1 MRENLV
7 VSSRG
12 QITLPVKVRQQLG
25 IKPGSVVTVEIR
37 NGELVLH
44 PAAVVEIEVYSDDQ
58 IDQWDRE
65 DRLDDTE
72 RAAILD
78 RLGTTTS

>member
-12 QITLPVKVRQQLG
+12 QVTLPVKMRQLLG
-25 IKPGSVVTVEIR
+25 IKPGSVVTVEVR

-44 PAAVVEIEVYSDDQ
+44 PAAVAEIAVYSDEQ
-58 IDQWDRE
+58 IAQWDRE

-72 RAAILD
+72 RATIRD

>member
-1 MRENLV
+1 MRENVV

-25 IKPGSVVTVEIR
+25 IQPGSVVTLEVR

-44 PAAVVEIEVYSDDQ
+44 PAAVVEIEVYSDEQ
-58 IDQWDRE
+58 IAEWDRE
-65 DRLDDTE
+65 DGLSETE

-78 RLGTTTS
+78 RLRTIKS

>member
-25 IKPGSVVTVEIR
+25 ITPGSVVTIEVQ
-37 NGELVLH
+37 NGKLVLH
-44 PAAVVEIEVYSDDQ
+44 PAAVVEIEIYSDEQ

-65 DRLDDTE
+65 DALTNAERLS
-72 RAAILD
+72 ILG
-78 RLGTTTS
+78 RLHQSQP

>member
-1 MRENLV
+1 MRENVV

-12 QITLPVKVRQQLG
+12 QITLPVKMRQRLG
-25 IKPGSVVTVEIR
+25 IQPGSVVTVEMK

-44 PAAVVEIEVYSDDQ
+44 PAAVVEIAVYPDEE
-58 IDQWDRE
+58 IAQWNRE
-65 DRLDDTE
+65 DRLDETE

-78 RLGTTTS
+78 RLEKPSS